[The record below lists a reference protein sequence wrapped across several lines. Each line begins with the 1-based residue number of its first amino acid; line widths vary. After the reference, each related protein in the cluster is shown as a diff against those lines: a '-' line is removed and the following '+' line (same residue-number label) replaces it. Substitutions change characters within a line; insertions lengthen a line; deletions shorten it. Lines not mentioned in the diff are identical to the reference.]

1 MSVLLYHL
9 HFFELPNLLLLC
21 KSLMLTSTSTSS
33 WVSLKAISSVFSF
46 RYSFTPFINSQF
58 LREYY
63 FCRSTSSKFFIL
75 FIFWYFCFL
84 VFSYWFNFSVIKSLS
99 QPFIPLKI
107 SENERFSDV
116 LRGYR
121 IWSAAWNSLIN
132 MSVKTR
138 FKIVKS
144 GILWYFSQIGG

>member
-1 MSVLLYHL
+1 
-9 HFFELPNLLLLC
+9 
-21 KSLMLTSTSTSS
+21 MLTSTSRSS

-46 RYSFTPFINSQF
+46 TYSFTPFINSQF

-63 FCRSTSSKFFIL
+63 FCRSISSKFFIL

-84 VFSYWFNFSVIKSLS
+84 AFSYWFNFSVIKSLN

-132 MSVKTR
+132 MLVKTR